1 MSDFERMYFLL
12 FNAVTDA
19 LELLEEEKPRQASE
33 LLRRAQLDA
42 EEIYIE
48 TE

>member
-1 MSDFERMYFLL
+1 MPNYKEMYLTL

-19 LELLEEEKPRQASE
+19 LELLEQAQQKS
-33 LLRRAQLDA
+33 

-48 TE
+48 TDTDNDVKL